1 MVNTEHDVLMRFILL
16 IIRTGVT
23 EVDPDLDI
31 LYKQWFDNVEE
42 YFERKRQREQSNK
55 NKKQKREETTKPH
68 RDVSAEESLEALKA

>member
-42 YFERKRQREQSNK
+42 YFERKRQREQLNK